1 MTGWTSPDE
10 VAGEDGDLE
19 VISNSATRCLPWK
32 TTEQAFVCPTKQLC
46 FRFLK
51 IRETGIDKVSVVTL
65 TLTPTLSVR

>member
-32 TTEQAFVCPTKQLC
+32 TTEQAFVCPTIQ
-46 FRFLK
+46 R
-51 IRETGIDKVSVVTL
+51 D
-65 TLTPTLSVR
+65 PTCELAACTDGSLAA